1 MPSQQIEPHIL
12 IADDSRSA
20 RDFLKSQLTS
30 LRPGI
35 HEAENGIEAFEI
47 ASSRYLDLII
57 TDVQMP
63 GMDGLELCRK
73 LKDDPATQGVPI
85 IILSNM
91 DTDQDISNGFD
102 AGAVGYLAKAD
113 CKAELLQRVER
124 TLERSALLRG
134 RGVLVVDD
142 SVSIRT
148 AVARSLAQAG
158 FRVIEADN
166 GREALSRLASF
177 QPDLILSDIHMP
189 VMDGQHFCK
198 AVRAMEQYQN
208 TPFVVMSSSS
218 DRRMLREMAEKGA
231 DAYLV
236 KPFNVEEV
244 VLLAEKLLS
253 DHGMMLLQERY
264 RLTRERTM
272 LLSAIASLIQALEAR
287 DAYTRG
293 HSESVAS
300 LSKSLAQY
308 MGLCAEDVE
317 RIILAARLHDIGKIG
332 IADSVLLKQGK
343 LSDDEY
349 ECIREHPVKGTQILK
364 PIPSMQSILD
374 AVMYHHER
382 MDGSGYPLGLKGT
395 SIPLDARVVAVADVY
410 DALTSNRPY
419 RSAMK
424 YEEAIGVIKKMR
436 GAHLCPECVDAFL
449 SMMKDGESGVPVRN
463 NDKRGSSRKKSVV
476 A

>member
-1 MPSQQIEPHIL
+1 MPSQQTEPHIL
-12 IADDSRSA
+12 IADDSLSA
-20 RDFLKSQLTS
+20 RDFLKSHLTS
-30 LRPGI
+30 LNAKI
-35 HEAENGIEAFEI
+35 FEAENGIEAFDI

-63 GMDGLELCRK
+63 GMDGLTLCRK
-73 LKDDPATQGVPI
+73 LKDDPGTQGVPI

-91 DTDQDISNGFD
+91 HSDQDISNGFD
-102 AGAVGYLAKAD
+102 VGAMGYLAKSD

-124 TLERSALLRG
+124 TLERAALLRG
-134 RGVLVVDD
+134 KGVLVVDD
-142 SVSIRT
+142 SVSIRA

-166 GREALSRLASF
+166 GREGMSRLASF

-189 VMDGQHFCK
+189 VMDGQQFCK
-198 AVRAMEQYQN
+198 SVRAMDNFQN

-300 LSKSLAQY
+300 ISKSLSEY

-317 RIILAARLHDIGKIG
+317 RIVLAARLHDIGKIG
-332 IADSVLLKQGK
+332 IADSVLLKEGK

-349 ECIREHPVKGTQILK
+349 ERIREHPVKGTQILK

-395 SIPLDARVVAVADVY
+395 SIPLDARLVAVADVY

-419 RSAMK
+419 RAAMK
-424 YEEAIGVIKKMR
+424 YEEAVEVIKSMR
-436 GAHLCPECVDAFL
+436 GGHLCPECVDAFL
-449 SMMKDGESGVPVRN
+449 SMMKDGAGGAASRN
-463 NDKRGSSRKKSVV
+463 TKKQVSARKKTAVV
-476 A
+476 